1 MFFSFIYLQYATIAA
16 EQLLV
21 TVYMT
26 LYWIYAN
33 SSYLIVYEPP
43 SYFDI
48 FREMNN
54 SANSDTMLNTL
65 NLSQSE
71 RNGIERHIMI
81 YLQHKSR
88 RATD

>member
-26 LYWIYAN
+26 LHWIDAK
-33 SSYLIVYEPP
+33 SSYLILYEPP

-48 FREMNN
+48 FREIHNC
-54 SANSDTMLNTL
+54 ANSDRMLNPL
-65 NLSQSE
+65 NLSQSD
-71 RNGIERHIMI
+71 RNGI
-81 YLQHKSR
+81 
-88 RATD
+88 